1 MTFDVKAK
9 GDVQIGFFEA
19 VPTMS
24 KMYDFLFGCGY
35 EQESSD
41 VDEPDSDPGF
51 KWFYIIGNLLLAH
64 QPSYALAY
72 LRFRPLPLLLLLAR
86 TTPSVISYFKLLKN
100 CTLWLGKDLCGAF
113 ND

>member
-1 MTFDVKAK
+1 MTFDIKAK

-41 VDEPDSDPGF
+41 FDEPDSDSGF
-51 KWFYIIGNLLLAH
+51 
-64 QPSYALAY
+64 
-72 LRFRPLPLLLLLAR
+72 
-86 TTPSVISYFKLLKN
+86 
-100 CTLWLGKDLCGAF
+100 
-113 ND
+113 